1 MIRAV
6 EDAQEARL
14 ARNEDLFRQ
23 VNEKIDDLA
32 ARHGDDV
39 HVYEFFCE
47 CSDASCSER
56 VHLTLPQ
63 YAHVRDDPAR
73 FVVVKGHVL
82 NEIEHVIELAE
93 DHAVI
98 EKHGRAG
105 EVAIKLDVEADR

>member
-1 MIRAV
+1 V
-6 EDAQEARL
+6 EDAQKSRL

-32 ARHGDDV
+32 GRHGDDA

-47 CSDASCSER
+47 CSDVDCSER

-63 YAHVRDDPAR
+63 YAHVRDDPTR
-73 FVVVKGHVL
+73 FVVVKGHVVE
-82 NEIEHVIELAE
+82 EIEHVIERAE
-93 DHAVI
+93 DHVLI

-105 EVAIKLDVEADR
+105 EVAIQLDVDAET